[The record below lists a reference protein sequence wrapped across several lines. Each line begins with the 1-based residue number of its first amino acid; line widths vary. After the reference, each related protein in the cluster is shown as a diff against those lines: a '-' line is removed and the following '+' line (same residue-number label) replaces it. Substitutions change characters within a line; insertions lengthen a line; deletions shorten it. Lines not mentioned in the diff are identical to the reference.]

1 MPETQEYFPG
11 SYAACGSKNSPF
23 IDPSNLVVLF
33 ESSAYGF
40 ETTAPRRVPAN
51 VVQCAAAMQPLMHQN
66 VESQPCINSF
76 LWVRFVNSMFKGV
89 CMHVHIYYHYYYCYY
104 YCYYYYI
111 ILYYIILCY
120 ITLYYVYIISYRI
133 ILYYNIYIS
142 LYHLSLSLY
151 LSLSLSLYLSLS
163 LSLCLSVSLSLSLSV
178 SLCVSIHFLWEP
190 CCSSS

>member
-23 IDPSNLVVLF
+23 IDPSQLVVLF

-51 VVQCAAAMQPLMHQN
+51 VVRCAAAMQPLMHQN

-89 CMHVHIYYHYYYCYY
+89 CMHVYIYYHYYYCYY
-104 YCYYYYI
+104 YCYYYYYN
-111 ILYYIILCY
+111 ILYYIILSYVILHY
-120 ITLYYVYIISYRI
+120 IMLYHIISYHI
-133 ILYYNIYIS
+133 IL
-142 LYHLSLSLY
+142 
-151 LSLSLSLYLSLS
+151 
-163 LSLCLSVSLSLSLSV
+163 
-178 SLCVSIHFLWEP
+178 
-190 CCSSS
+190 